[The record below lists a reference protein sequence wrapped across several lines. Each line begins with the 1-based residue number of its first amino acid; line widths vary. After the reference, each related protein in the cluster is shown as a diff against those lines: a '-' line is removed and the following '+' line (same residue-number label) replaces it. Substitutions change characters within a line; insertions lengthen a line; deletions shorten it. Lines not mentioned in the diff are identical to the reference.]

1 MTDNITNE
9 LLFETLKAI
18 QSKLA
23 MMGEDISDMKHRMTG
38 LEHRMTSLDMGV
50 AQVHGDFSGQ
60 SMRIDRL
67 EGRLGRIETRLNLA
81 D

>member
-1 MTDNITNE
+1 MTDNVTNE

-18 QSKLA
+18 QGKLA
-23 MMGEDISDMKHRMTG
+23 MMGEDIADMKRRMTA

-81 D
+81 A